1 MATSL
6 AFRLTTAALLAV
18 VVASCTENTTP
29 TPPPP
34 PPPPPPPAP
43 SNLWSDP
50 ATWADGVVPI
60 AGAAVT
66 VPAGKTVLLDVSPP
80 ALTSLTVAGTLRFQ
94 PTDLNLTSGWI
105 AVTGR
110 LEVGSDSVPFTN
122 RVIITLNGPNTD
134 DVMGM
139 GYRVFGAING
149 GVIELHGQKRVGW
162 TRLAAT
168 ASVGAAQL
176 QLEREVDW
184 RPGDQVVIASTDLDP
199 TKAEQT
205 FVTAVQGSQVT
216 VAPALHNS
224 HFGVSQTFGGKPLDE
239 RAEIGLLSRNIL
251 IKGDD
256 GSEASGIGGH
266 VMATAGGVLHI
277 EGIELTRMGQKKV
290 LARYPMHWHVEGVTA
305 GQYFKDS
312 SIWHTFNRCVTV
324 HGTRNVR
331 VSGNVCH
338 DNIGHSYFLEDG
350 AETGNVF
357 EDNLAVL
364 TQKPAN
370 GQALIPSDVTPAAY
384 WITNPDNIFRRNVA
398 AGSRGFGFWF
408 ALPAAPTGLST
419 GQPDKPRETPLG
431 EFTDNVA
438 HSNSNV
444 GLQVDQGPMADL
456 TLETVHYS
464 PRQVPGTNSPS
475 VTAYFR
481 NFTGYKHPGRAVW
494 LRGTELR
501 LTGAMLADNAIGATF
516 ASNETFLQDA
526 VLVGQS
532 ANNGGTQIAASFP
545 IRGYEFYDGRVG
557 AERVTFV
564 NFQGTGNRI
573 MSALGFN
580 RTNGFPVNTGN
591 YDSQI
596 TLVNSNAVYLE
607 NPAADADGDKAAVI
621 LDTDGTITGTAGN
634 YVAANNP
641 LLVTPACTYR
651 PAWNAYACTNRFIQL
666 QVKGQSSQSVAPLN
680 LVRDDQVSTNYVGV
694 PDQPQTVS
702 ASIVPGRG
710 YSVAYGVT
718 VPDRPQFVISRTL
731 AGEWIRVSAPYPN
744 PSFNVI
750 RDGANN
756 SPLPAAATLAAL
768 DASTGEVYFY
778 DLASGTLHL
787 KLYTRSGRTSTTVSV
802 VPR

>member
-1 MATSL
+1 
-6 AFRLTTAALLAV
+6 
-18 VVASCTENTTP
+18 
-29 TPPPP
+29 
-34 PPPPPPPAP
+34 
-43 SNLWSDP
+43 
-50 ATWADGVVPI
+50 
-60 AGAAVT
+60 
-66 VPAGKTVLLDVSPP
+66 VLLDVSPP
-80 ALTSLTVAGTLRFQ
+80 PLTSLTVAGTLRFQ

-110 LEVGSDSVPFTN
+110 FEVGTEAVPFAN
-122 RVIITLNGPNTD
+122 RVVITLNGPNTD
-134 DVMGM
+134 DIMGM

-162 TRLAAT
+162 TRLAAS
-168 ASVGAAQL
+168 ASAGATQL
-176 QLEREVDW
+176 VLEREVDW
-184 RPGDQVVIASTDLDP
+184 RPGDQIVIASTDLDP

-205 FVTAVQGSQVT
+205 FVTAVQGTQVT
-216 VAPALHNS
+216 VAPALRNA
-224 HFGVSQTFGGKPLDE
+224 HFGMTQIFAGKPLDE
-239 RAEIGLLSRNIL
+239 KAEVGLLSRNIV
-251 IKGDD
+251 IRGDE
-256 GSEASGIGGH
+256 GSEVAGIGGH
-266 VMATAGGVLHI
+266 IMATAGGVLHI
-277 EGIELTRMGQKKV
+277 EGVELTRMGQKKV
-290 LARYPMHWHVEGVTA
+290 LARYPMHWHVEGVTS

-364 TQKPAN
+364 TQKPAS

-419 GQPDKPRETPLG
+419 GQPDRPRETPLG
-431 EFTDNVA
+431 EFSDNVA

-444 GLQVDQGPMADL
+444 GLQVDQGPRADL

-464 PRQVPGTNSPS
+464 PRQVPGTNSPP
-475 VTAYFR
+475 VTANFR
-481 NFTGYKHPGRAVW
+481 NFTGYKHAGRAVW

-501 LTGAMLADNAIGATF
+501 LSGAMLADNAIGATF

-532 ANNGGTQIAASFP
+532 ANTGGTQIPAGFP

-580 RTNGFPVNTGN
+580 RNNGFPVNTGN
-591 YDSQI
+591 YDGQI
-596 TLVNSNAVYLE
+596 TLVNSNAVYIE
-607 NPAADADGDKAAVI
+607 NPAADKDGDKAAVI
-621 LDTDGTITGTAGN
+621 LDTDGSITGTAGH

-641 LLVTPACTYR
+641 LMVTPSCTYR
-651 PAWNAYACTNRFIQL
+651 PAWNSWVCSNRFIQL
-666 QVKGQSSQSVAPLN
+666 QVRGQSSQRVAPLS
-680 LVRDDQVSTNYVGV
+680 LVRDDQVGMNYVGV
-694 PDQPQTVS
+694 PDQPQTVA

-710 YSVAYGVT
+710 YTVAYGSP
-718 VPDRPQFVISRTL
+718 VPDRPQFVISRTV
-731 AGEWIRVSAPYPN
+731 AGEWIRISAPYPQ

-756 SPLPAAATLAAL
+756 SPLPPAATLALL
-768 DASTGEVYFY
+768 DASTGEMYFY
-778 DLASGTLHL
+778 DAVSGVLHL
-787 KLYTRSGRTSTTVSV
+787 KLYTRAGRTSTTVSV